1 MSRPRKIVCA
11 VLLVIGIAIGIIPKF
26 FQPTN
31 VPVPQ
36 KDSPVSF
43 SESIN
48 CFISIDQIS
57 SNENFIFLLDKYE
70 GYLRVFDINGNY
82 IKTFVFFD
90 SPNGIFRMT
99 VFDDLLYV
107 KAYDSDLYFIQNG
120 EFVEYV
126 DYIYG
131 DESMRIFVSI
141 DFSQESKKYEARR
154 GGVWDVSGDE
164 DRLIIPIKGYNTF
177 LSNRNLKQT
186 MTIFISFLIAIVR
199 FMPQKKGKP
208 NKSYSLIKDDNPS
221 EQ

>member
-11 VLLVIGIAIGIIPKF
+11 VLLVIGIAIVIIPGF

-36 KDSPVSF
+36 KGSPVSF

-82 IKTFVFFD
+82 IKTFAFFD
-90 SPNGIFRMT
+90 SPNGIWRMT

-131 DESMRIFVSI
+131 DESMRIFNNSI
-141 DFSQESKKYEARR
+141 DFSQQSKKYEARR

-164 DRLIIPIKGYNTF
+164 DHIIIPIKGYTF
-177 LSNRNLKQT
+177 LSNTDSRIIPI
-186 MTIFISFLIAIVR
+186 IFISLLIALIR
-199 FMPQKKGKP
+199 ITPQKKSKL
-208 NKSYSLIKDDNPS
+208 NNSYITLK
-221 EQ
+221 